1 MRNRPLFTALL
12 AVPLLAT
19 ACSEA
24 PLRIDVD
31 GKYQVHSILQTPHG
45 IPEREAPELA
55 GFIDLAGQP
64 DRVEE
69 WLLDRLE
76 AQLDEPYR
84 TALHALREGND
95 IEEELEKH
103 LSLVAPGY
111 RRALVDL
118 AEKTQRIT
126 RSMEI
131 HSELEL
137 VSEGAGMGTAT
148 HRFTGM
154 WFQIGPNEVEVDFGQ
169 TGVRD
174 LLEVVTDFDVHRDHG
189 DEVIAFD
196 ELRVRLPYG
205 RALDYVLNEV
215 LAQGEDPFVDSLA
228 ELVSATVPCPEIG
241 DLLAT
246 LIDKGS
252 DELYAVACA
261 AAIGELSKAV
271 LPDKIKPITVSLS
284 IEGDAILV
292 DTKDGNRRAD
302 GLDLGQWHGTLAY
315 PSTSL
320 SLRRPDHV
328 FTAERDTA
336 RSNNVER

>member
-1 MRNRPLFTALL
+1 MTSLL
-12 AVPLLAT
+12 AAPIVLAG
-19 ACSEA
+19 CSEA
-24 PLRIDVD
+24 PLRIEVD
-31 GKYQVHSILQTPHG
+31 GKYQVHSTLQTPHG
-45 IPEREAPELA
+45 IPERESPELA
-55 GFIDLAGQP
+55 AFIDLAGQP

-76 AQLDEPYR
+76 SQLDEPYR
-84 TALHALREGND
+84 TALHGLREGTD
-95 IEEELEKH
+95 IEEEIEKH

-137 VSEGAGMGTAT
+137 EDRGAGVGIAT

-154 WFQIGPNEVEVDFGQ
+154 WFQIGSEQVEVDFGQ
-169 TGVRD
+169 TGFRETP
-174 LLEVVTDFDVHRDHG
+174 EVVGDFEVHRDDG
-189 DEVIAFD
+189 NEVIAFD

-205 RALDYVLNEV
+205 RVLDYVLNEV
-215 LAQGEDPFVDSLA
+215 LVESEDPFVDSLA

-241 DLLAT
+241 DLLFT
-246 LIDKGS
+246 LIDEGS

-271 LPDKIKPITVSLS
+271 LPDNLEPMTVTLS
-284 IEGDAILV
+284 IAGDAVLV
-292 DTKDGNRRAD
+292 DAIDGNRRAD
-302 GLDLGQWHGTLAY
+302 GLDLGEWHGTLAY

-320 SLRRPDHV
+320 SLHRPDHV
-328 FTAERDTA
+328 FTAKRDSA